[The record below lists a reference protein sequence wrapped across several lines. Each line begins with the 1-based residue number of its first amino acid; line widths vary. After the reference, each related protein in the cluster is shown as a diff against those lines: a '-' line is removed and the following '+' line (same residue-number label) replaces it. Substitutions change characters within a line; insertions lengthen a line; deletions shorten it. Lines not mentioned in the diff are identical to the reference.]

1 MRLFIVFSFVAL
13 SILLFSGCAGQ
24 KEPEVDFRPLQL
36 RWVPIAGEAESL
48 MPRKD
53 ECVILLTGKLMADPL
68 VNASTEGELS
78 YVVAYGRSPEN
89 PEILYFRGACA
100 DESIAEKPE
109 CRWSASCDK
118 DLKTV
123 VKFDNGV

>member
-1 MRLFIVFSFVAL
+1 M

-36 RWVPIAGEAESL
+36 RWVPIAGEADSL

-68 VNASTEGELS
+68 VNVSTEGELS

-89 PEILYFRGACA
+89 PEILYFRGTCA